1 MRSVR
6 LTIWFTKKNVKY
18 LIRLADNMFS
28 RCRPQREAGIMLQTA
43 NRFGGTIAMGTKAT
57 EILTDAI
64 KEYYGNYE
72 LEELCNQFNVAVDYL
87 GVNLNHFKL
96 ANSLMNHNDYGHQQ
110 LLSKLLQDLV
120 QRCDQRIL
128 NSTWESNVFDE
139 QMKPQLKK
147 LQLLLVKNNKPV
159 QIEEAKNY
167 YFKTKSEIANFFGT
181 AQTAVTL
188 VDSRFGST
196 TFECLKKVE
205 HPLRLL
211 TNRESQALASGFD
224 TILKNFCS
232 SCPDVEIRR
241 HVMVHDRYIF
251 FNGRCW
257 MAGSS
262 LDTVESNPI
271 SVIECVDVKSA
282 IAREIERKWREAKKY
297 TL

>member
-1 MRSVR
+1 
-6 LTIWFTKKNVKY
+6 
-18 LIRLADNMFS
+18 
-28 RCRPQREAGIMLQTA
+28 
-43 NRFGGTIAMGTKAT
+43 MGTKAI
-57 EILTDAI
+57 EILTDAM

-72 LEELCNQFNVAVDYL
+72 LEELCNQFNIDVDYL
-87 GVNLNHFKL
+87 GVNLNHVKL
-96 ANSLMNHNDYGHQQ
+96 ANSLVSHNDFGHQQ

-147 LQLLLVKNNKPV
+147 LQLLLSKNKKPV
-159 QIEEAKNY
+159 QITQAKNY
-167 YFKTKSEIANFFGT
+167 RFKAISEIQKFLSN

-188 VDSRFGST
+188 VDTQFGST

-211 TNRESQALASGFD
+211 TSRESQALADGFD
-224 TILKNFCS
+224 AILKSFCS

-241 HVMVHDRYIF
+241 HVMIHDRYIF

-257 MAGSS
+257 MASSS
-262 LDTVESNPI
+262 LNAVESTPM
-271 SVIECVDVKSA
+271 SLIECIDLKA
-282 IAREIERKWREAKKY
+282 ATAREIERKWREAKKY
-297 TL
+297 NI

>member
-1 MRSVR
+1 MS
-6 LTIWFTKKNVKY
+6 
-18 LIRLADNMFS
+18 
-28 RCRPQREAGIMLQTA
+28 
-43 NRFGGTIAMGTKAT
+43 TKAI
-57 EILTDAI
+57 EILTDAM

-72 LEELCNQFNVAVDYL
+72 LEELCNQFNIDVDYL
-87 GVNLNHFKL
+87 GVNLNHVKL
-96 ANSLMNHNDYGHQQ
+96 ANNLVSHNDFGHQQ

-147 LQLLLVKNNKPV
+147 LQLLLAHNKKPV
-159 QIEEAKNY
+159 QIAEAKNY
-167 YFKTKSEIANFFGT
+167 HLKTIPEATKFFST

-188 VDSRFGST
+188 VDTQFGST
-196 TFECLKKVE
+196 TFECLKAVQ

-211 TNRESQALASGFD
+211 TSREEKSIAGGFD
-224 TILKNFCS
+224 AILKSFCS

-257 MAGSS
+257 IASSS
-262 LDTVESNPI
+262 LDTIESKPMNI
-271 SVIECVDVKSA
+271 IECIDLKAAV
-282 IAREIERKWREAKKY
+282 AREIERKWREAEKY
-297 TL
+297 II